1 MLIYRATATIPATPW
16 YTQLLFPP
24 GMCLAMLGLSRA
36 GRIGDSLRIA
46 MLALWTYVIIATYF
60 VKLIP
65 LYAGYPSGA
74 VRAAELFRWY
84 SASWREAN
92 AILATVALMPP
103 AAIWLLAGSV
113 AIAAVSLAIVLSRSE
128 S

>member
-1 MLIYRATATIPATPW
+1 M
-16 YTQLLFPP
+16 
-24 GMCLAMLGLSRA
+24 
-36 GRIGDSLRIA
+36 
-46 MLALWTYVIIATYF
+46 IATYWA
-60 VKLIP
+60 KLIP

-84 SASWREAN
+84 STSWRQAN
-92 AILATVALMPP
+92 AILATVSLMPP

-113 AIAAVSLAIVLSRSE
+113 AVAAVSLATVLSRSK